1 MTSPVVNALSAALA
15 LELVVAA
22 VGDSLADGLALVLT
36 VGAVGV
42 GIAHP
47 RLRGRTDGRSYG
59 MSRFVVTVLIGY
71 YDCLGTLPKN
81 SHRPIIVT
89 EIILEY

>member
-47 RLRGRTDGRSYG
+47 RLRGRTDGGSYG
-59 MSRFVVTVLIGY
+59 MSRFVVTVLIG
-71 YDCLGTLPKN
+71 LPRDTAKK
-81 SHRPIIVT
+81 
-89 EIILEY
+89 